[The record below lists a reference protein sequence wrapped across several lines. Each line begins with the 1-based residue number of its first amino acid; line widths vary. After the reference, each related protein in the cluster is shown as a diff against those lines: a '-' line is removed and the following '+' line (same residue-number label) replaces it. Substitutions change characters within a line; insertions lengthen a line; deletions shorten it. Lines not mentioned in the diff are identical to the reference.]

1 MKHFLQSSLLHG
13 VLTVVALFAAIAAH
27 AEGNDTIFYETFD
40 TQEAFDRWTVINVDT
55 TSTTTWAYY
64 KGVARIL
71 KDMSTPR
78 KAQDD
83 WLLSPAIT
91 LDASKTYQLSCY
103 VKSGVNNKKENLRVT
118 IGTATTP
125 ESQTQELMDIQNLTK
140 ADSRTFRVN
149 FNVAAS
155 GTLHLGFHAY
165 SAADQGRIELDSV
178 AVVEMAAASSP
189 APVTDLTV
197 QAGQEG
203 KLEATL
209 SFTTPTL
216 TSNGDSL
223 ASLKSVDVYRSDSL
237 IGSISTPELGSP
249 TTYTD
254 STARQG
260 YNTYKVVAV
269 GDGGESEP
277 TTVTVYVGEDLPSA
291 VDSLTARRNAD
302 GDIVLRWQ
310 EPATSQNGGYLN
322 RSQLS
327 YTILLDG
334 DTIAATLNKTYTYT
348 VGQKAQ
354 QVYQFTV
361 VPSVDFGTGKDTVA
375 NRIIAG
381 TPLLPP
387 YAESFDSAQTI
398 SGPWIQDD
406 LLADFVWDVIHGAS
420 STMGKDYD
428 GTDGMLRGK
437 AYYAFDGEQSRVM
450 SPLFDLSKTQNP
462 VLSFYLYRMKSD
474 DVDLFGSIND
484 SITVQVSVDGVNW
497 SNVSEGRFSVFGD
510 QSGWV
515 RCEVPLS
522 EYNGQTVELALLA
535 SLAKTE
541 ASHRYIYIDSVAIAE
556 AGFSHDLAVRNFS
569 ASSKRV
575 SIGDDTKFT
584 VEVLNRSASSVADYQ
599 VVLRRDGV
607 AVDSVD
613 GSEVLPTEAIS
624 YEFTVKSTLDDTK
637 KESYQWTAEVEYQ
650 ADEVEANNQTE
661 AIVWS
666 VRQNDVPA
674 PANLTAQLSGSSV
687 SLAWDA
693 CTSEQAVQVDSVI
706 TTTDDFESYTPF
718 IIDSIGGW
726 TTIDADGGATLASA
740 VIPNDYAHK
749 GEPMAWMVFNTTL
762 SGVVTEDHY
771 DNVFESHSGVQYLM
785 CTSNDDYYTPN
796 DDWLISP
803 ELDGSE
809 QTIKFYARTP
819 NSASGADWLRV
830 YYSTT
835 DKHPDSF
842 IQLGDDDHLPVWD
855 YWNKEAYT
863 YQLPAG
869 AKYFA
874 IRCVRCYLYCMVDDV
889 TYNAANGSKKGRT
902 LIGYNVYRDGQKL
915 NAEPIATPDYTDSE
929 AEMESEHVYTV
940 TAVYAEGESGYSNE
954 AAILVTGI
962 GQLNAKTSEG
972 RTAYYTIDGKKAT
985 EAHRGVAII
994 RMADGTVR
1002 KVVVGR

>member
-1 MKHFLQSSLLHG
+1 M
-13 VLTVVALFAAIAAH
+13 VALFAAVATH
-27 AEGNDTIFYETFD
+27 AEGSDTIFYETFD
-40 TQEAFDRWTVINVDT
+40 SQEAFNQWTVINVDT

-118 IGTATTP
+118 IGADTTP
-125 ESQTQELMDIQNLTK
+125 ASQTQELLDIQNLTK

-149 FNVAAS
+149 FNVSSS
-155 GTLHLGFHAY
+155 GTLHLGFYAY

-178 AVVEMAAASSP
+178 AVIEVAAASSP
-189 APVTDLTV
+189 APVTGLV
-197 QAGQEG
+197 AQAAAEG
-203 KLEATL
+203 KLMATL
-209 SFTTPTL
+209 SFTTPAL

-237 IGSISTPELGSP
+237 IGSIATPELATL

-254 STARQG
+254 TTALQG

-269 GDGGESEP
+269 NDGGESEP
-277 TTVTVYVGEDLPSA
+277 ATVTVYVGEDLPSA

-302 GDIVLRWQ
+302 GDIVLQWQ

-334 DTIAATLNKTYTYT
+334 DTVAATQNKTYTYA

-354 QVYQFTV
+354 QAYQFAV
-361 VPSVDFGTGKDTVA
+361 VPSVGFGTGKDTVA
-375 NRIIAG
+375 NRVIAG

-387 YAESFDSAQTI
+387 YAESFDSAQTT
-398 SGPWIQDD
+398 SDPWIQDD
-406 LLADFVWDVIHGAS
+406 LQADFAWDVISGAA

-428 GTDGMLRGK
+428 GTDGMLLGK
-437 AYYAFDGEQSRVM
+437 AYYAFDGEQSRVL
-450 SPLFDLSKTQNP
+450 SPLFNLSTMNNP
-462 VLSFYLYRMKSD
+462 VLSFYLYRLKSD
-474 DVDLFGSIND
+474 DVDLFGPTND
-484 SITVQVSVDGVNW
+484 SITVQVSVDGGDWAGLN
-497 SNVSEGRFSVFGD
+497 EGRFVVFGD
-510 QSGWV
+510 KSGWI
-515 RCEVPLS
+515 RCEVPL
-522 EYNGQTVELALLA
+522 EKYDGHTVEFALLA
-535 SLAKTE
+535 SLAPTK

-556 AGFSHDLAVRNFS
+556 AGFSHDLAVRNFN

-584 VEVLNRSASSVADYQ
+584 VEVLNRGANSATDYQ
-599 VVLRRDGV
+599 VVLKRDGE
-607 AVDSVD
+607 AVDSVK
-613 GSEVLPTEAIS
+613 GEEILPTEAIG
-624 YEFTVKSTLDDTK
+624 YEFTVAATLDDTK
-637 KESYQWTAEVEYQ
+637 KSSYLWTAEVEYQ
-650 ADEVEANNQTE
+650 ADEVETNNQTSQI
-661 AIVWS
+661 AWS
-666 VRQNDVPA
+666 VRPNDVPA
-674 PANLTAQLSGSSV
+674 PANLTAQLNGSNV

-693 CTSEQAVQVDSVI
+693 CTSEQAVQVDTVI

-762 SGVVTEDHY
+762 SGVVTETHY

-785 CTSNDDYYTPN
+785 CTSNDDYYKAN

-803 ELDGSE
+803 ELDGRE

-842 IQLGDDDHLPVWD
+842 MQLGNDDHLPVWD
-855 YWNKEAYT
+855 YWNKDAYT

-902 LIGYNVYRDGQKL
+902 LIGYNVYRDGRKL
-915 NAEPIATPDYTDSE
+915 NADPIATPDYTDSE
-929 AEMESEHVYTV
+929 AEVESEHVYTV

-962 GQLNAKTSEG
+962 GHLSAKTSEG
-972 RTAYYTIDGKKAT
+972 HTVCYTIDGKKAT
-985 EAHRGVAII
+985 EAHRGVAIV
-994 RMADGTVR
+994 RMGDGTVR
-1002 KVVVGR
+1002 KVVVGK

>member
-1 MKHFLQSSLLHG
+1 M
-13 VLTVVALFAAIAAH
+13 VALFAAVATH
-27 AEGNDTIFYETFD
+27 AEGSDTIFYETFD
-40 TQEAFDRWTVINVDT
+40 SQEAFNQWTVINVDT

-118 IGTATTP
+118 IGADTTP
-125 ESQTQELMDIQNLTK
+125 ASQTQELLDIQNLTK

-149 FNVAAS
+149 FNVSSS
-155 GTLHLGFHAY
+155 GTLHLGFYAY

-178 AVVEMAAASSP
+178 AVIEVAAASSP
-189 APVTDLTV
+189 APVTDLSA
-197 QAGQEG
+197 QAAAEG
-203 KLEATL
+203 KLMATL
-209 SFTTPTL
+209 SFTTPAL

-237 IGSISTPELGSP
+237 IGSIASPEPATL

-254 STARQG
+254 STAQQG

-269 GDGGESEP
+269 NDGGESEP
-277 TTVTVYVGEDLPSA
+277 ATVTIYVGEDLPSA

-334 DTIAATLNKTYTYT
+334 DTIAAAQNKTYTYA

-354 QVYQFTV
+354 QAYQFAV
-361 VPSVDFGTGKDTVA
+361 VPSVSFGTGKDTVA
-375 NRIIAG
+375 NRVIAG

-387 YAESFDSAQTI
+387 YAESFDSAQTTF
-398 SGPWIQDD
+398 GPWIQDD
-406 LLADFVWDVIHGAS
+406 LQADFAWDVISGAA

-428 GTDGMLRGK
+428 GTDGMLHGK
-437 AYYAFDGEQSRVM
+437 AYYAFDGEQSRVL
-450 SPLFDLSKTQNP
+450 SPLFNLSTMNNP
-462 VLSFYLYRMKSD
+462 VLSFYLYRLKSD
-474 DVDLFGSIND
+474 DVDLFGPTND
-484 SITVQVSVDGVNW
+484 SITVQVSVDGGDWTGLN
-497 SNVSEGRFSVFGD
+497 EGRFAVFGD
-510 QSGWV
+510 KSGWV
-515 RCEVPLS
+515 RCEVPL
-522 EYNGQTVELALLA
+522 EKYDGHTVEFALLA
-535 SLAKTE
+535 SLAPTK

-556 AGFSHDLAVRNFS
+556 AGFSHDLAVRNFN

-584 VEVLNRSASSVADYQ
+584 VEVLNRGANSATDYQ
-599 VVLRRDGV
+599 VVLKRDGV
-607 AVDSVD
+607 AVDSVK
-613 GSEVLPTEAIS
+613 GEEILPTEAIG
-624 YEFTVKSTLDDTK
+624 YEFTVAATLDDAK
-637 KESYQWTAEVEYQ
+637 KSSYLWAAEVEYQ
-650 ADEVEANNQTE
+650 ADEVETNNLTSQI
-661 AIVWS
+661 AWS
-666 VRQNDVPA
+666 VRPNDVPA
-674 PANLTAQLSGSSV
+674 PANLTAQLNGTNV

-693 CTSEQAVQVDSVI
+693 CTSEQAVQVDTVI

-762 SGVVTEDHY
+762 SGVVTETHY

-785 CTSNDDYYTPN
+785 CTSNDDYYKAN

-803 ELDGSE
+803 ELDGRE

-855 YWNKEAYT
+855 YWNKDAYT

-915 NAEPIATPDYTDSE
+915 NADPISTPDYTDSE
-929 AEMESEHVYTV
+929 AEVESEHVYTV

-962 GQLNAKTSEG
+962 GQLSAKTSEG
-972 RTAYYTIDGKKAT
+972 RTACYTIDGKKAT
-985 EAHRGVAII
+985 EAHRGVAIV

-1002 KVVVGR
+1002 KVVVGK